1 MPKYRT
7 QFELDIQDIDRIEA
21 SLTQRVGDLSR
32 RVLSAGDD
40 GAGARPEVSS
50 LQEEIQ
56 QLRGLLGRIH
66 EQKIWYAPKDF
77 QPGG

>member
-7 QFELDIQDIDRIEA
+7 HFELDIQDIDRIEA

-32 RVLSAGDD
+32 RVLSAGGDK
-40 GAGARPEVSS
+40 PEVSN
-50 LQEEIQ
+50 LQNEIQ

-66 EQKIWYAPKDF
+66 QQKIWYAPKDF